1 VAVDT
6 SPKAPAPTPQAAHST
21 VANQTARP
29 VATADNDTVRKFGL
43 FGTWAVDCS
52 KPPSS
57 GNTYEDDSPSETG
70 YPIRTWYHTQG
81 DRYAPTHT
89 SEMRNVQIVGP
100 DRLAYLDARK
110 SDGSLTKVI
119 LAMIGNRLRSYEA
132 IDPKDGKTYIKDGK
146 SVDDGKPTEL
156 FEKCPS
162 H

>member
-1 VAVDT
+1 
-6 SPKAPAPTPQAAHST
+6 
-21 VANQTARP
+21 
-29 VATADNDTVRKFGL
+29 
-43 FGTWAVDCS
+43 
-52 KPPSS
+52 
-57 GNTYEDDSPSETG
+57 
-70 YPIRTWYHTQG
+70 
-81 DRYAPTHT
+81 
-89 SEMRNVQIVGP
+89 MRNVQIVGP